1 MSEKIIFSMSGVRKV
16 FPPQKEVLKDIS
28 LSFFYGAK
36 IGVIG
41 ANGSGKSTLLKIIAG
56 IETEYFGELVKDK
69 EIRFGYLP
77 QEPQLDPDKNVIDNI
92 KGAMSGTLA
101 LLKRFEK
108 LSEQMGEDLPE
119 DEMNKVMAEFGEIQ
133 EKLDKIN
140 GWDIER
146 TLNIAMDA
154 LRVPPAEAAV
164 SDISGGERRRVA
176 LCRLL
181 LENPDVLIL
190 DEPTNHLDAESIQ
203 WLEIYLSRYKGT
215 VIAVTHDRYFLDNVA
230 GWILELDRGEGI
242 PFKGNYSAW
251 LEAKQQRLANEAQ
264 AEKKRQQTLAHE
276 LEWIK
281 QGAKGRQSKSKAR
294 IAAYENLLSR
304 ENKEKV
310 AACEIALPV
319 PPRLGEQVIEL
330 KNITKSYGE
339 SVLLENL
346 SLLIPRGAIVGI
358 IGPNGAGKTT
368 LCNIIAGLEKPDS
381 GEVIIGKTVK
391 MAYINQLR
399 TELNGENTVW
409 QEISQE
415 LDEIQVGNKTIASRA
430 YVGSFGFKGSEQQ
443 TYVKQLSGG
452 ERNRVHLAKL
462 LRSGGNVI
470 LLDEPTNDLDVS
482 TLRALEDALI
492 NFAGCV
498 LTVSHDRYFLDR
510 ICTHILAFEDEARV
524 EFYNGNF
531 SAYEKYKM
539 GQLGEKEIK
548 PQRIKYKKLIR

>member
-1 MSEKIIFSMSGVRKV
+1 
-16 FPPQKEVLKDIS
+16 
-28 LSFFYGAK
+28 
-36 IGVIG
+36 
-41 ANGSGKSTLLKIIAG
+41 
-56 IETEYFGELVKDK
+56 
-69 EIRFGYLP
+69 
-77 QEPQLDPDKNVIDNI
+77 PQLDPDKNVIDNI